1 MTTETAPAPAPT
13 TTEASPAAPATTSP
27 PATTTEAPADAPSLL
42 GAAAVTPEAAPPTVH
57 VLSADDLR
65 YEGIPE
71 TFKLDETLSTE
82 FLKVATDANLPKE
95 QAQALLKL
103 HVTQMEAAQQA
114 QLAAWNTTQSDW
126 QNQIKADPEI
136 GGARLPDVLS
146 TCAKAIDEF
155 GTPEVRKALDE
166 TGAGNHPAILKMIH
180 KMAEALV
187 KEGTPLVPPN
197 NSRATPGKPSSLGAA
212 LYQEG

>member
-1 MTTETAPAPAPT
+1 MLSTPAPV
-13 TTEASPAAPATTSP
+13 EAPAAPVVVLTS
-27 PATTTEAPADAPSLL
+27 
-42 GAAAVTPEAAPPTVH
+42 
-57 VLSADDLR
+57 DDLR
-65 YEGIPE
+65 YEGLPD

-103 HVTQMEAAQQA
+103 HVTQLEAAQQA
-114 QLAAWNTTQSDW
+114 SLEAWNATQATW
-126 QNQIKADPEI
+126 QAQIKADPEI
-136 GGARLPDVLS
+136 GGSKLTEVLS

-155 GTPEVRKALDE
+155 GTPEVRAALDQ

-197 NSRATPGKPSSLGAA
+197 NSRATPGKPNSLGAA